1 MDLQHLLKSDKLFS
15 TILLQGELKDIT
27 TEIKYGAYHKRLRH
41 LVGADGKPGSSR
53 AEAPALGTEE
63 EILALLLFGGGRVH
77 SSARQSGGVV
87 AVDKPADPRTEYR
100 GGMLATAAS

>member
-1 MDLQHLLKSDKLFS
+1 
-15 TILLQGELKDIT
+15 
-27 TEIKYGAYHKRLRH
+27 